1 MVAEVST
8 ADLAWTVLAACT
20 AAFLYGFTK
29 AAWRDWKRRR

>member
-1 MVAEVST
+1 VST
-8 ADLAWTVLAACT
+8 ADLAWTVLAAGT